1 MKNIIITLAAAMICI
16 TSCKKQPT
24 PAPASVVHS
33 EVITEADFNGSKAT
47 QVIRQ
52 NKKTG
57 EGIEF
62 DYDLIIKE
70 ISDNKYE
77 ASIKIHGLKL
87 NGKKTDDADKMGVA
101 AVTLSLS
108 GTKDS
113 KEKPLSVELT
123 VKDVKEL
130 ADKKV
135 ITFPV
140 FEYNGNLAYE
150 MIDVRSTISVAPS
163 NVTVFG
169 KSSFSFGQI
178 LFTFSDPSIDVSRT
192 SWDIAEGITGAA
204 SIKGK
209 VEGHEKAS
217 INTYTNFA
225 LFYNGTKGSEK
236 CDVVESNT
244 IFILPKGH
252 TVKQEPKVSKVKIQD
267 EYGYVVVTVS
277 GDPAMMV
284 KTLTYKPEPVSG
296 KEQPVMKFV
305 ATHFNTQQG
314 VQRFV
319 STQTWEQVYGKTA
332 FNSSTTFGTVIG
344 FVYGL

>member
-1 MKNIIITLAAAMICI
+1 MKNIIITLAAAMIGI

-33 EVITEADFNGSKAT
+33 EAITEADFNGSKAI

-57 EGIEF
+57 EGVEF

-77 ASIKIHGLKL
+77 AGIKIHGLKL

-108 GTKDS
+108 GMKDS

-130 ADKKV
+130 ADNKV

-140 FEYNGNLAYE
+140 FEYSGNLAYE
-150 MIDVRSTISVAPS
+150 MIDVRSKISVAPS
-163 NVTVFG
+163 NVTVSG

-192 SWDIAEGITGAA
+192 SWDIAEGISGAA
-204 SIKGK
+204 SIRKDA
-209 VEGHEKAS
+209 GHEKAS
-217 INTYTNFA
+217 ISTYLNFA

-236 CDVVESNT
+236 CDVVESST

-252 TVKQEPKVSKVKIQD
+252 TIRQEPTVSKVKVQD
-267 EYGYVVVTVS
+267 DNAYMVVTIS
-277 GDPAMMV
+277 GDPAMAI
-284 KTLTYKPEPVSG
+284 KTVYYQPEPIEG
-296 KEQPVMKFV
+296 REQPAMKFE
-305 ATHFNTQQG
+305 ATHYNMKNG
-314 VQRFV
+314 IQRFR
-319 STQTWEQVYGKTA
+319 STQTWEQVYGKATPPKW
-332 FNSSTTFGTVIG
+332 NSNASAVARVFIR
-344 FVYGL
+344 